1 MFIYTYFLFYYKL
14 LLESQK
20 KKYIAIIIIYSLGN
34 NNEKLKAIIAFLKSA
49 FAYLL
54 FFIKKYSK
62 KF

>member
-20 KKYIAIIIIYSLGN
+20 KKYIAIIIYSLGN